1 MHRMEAKEEYAR
13 ALRAGQKEVK
23 ELLAAGKNPNPAV
36 LDQILPPKAQDS
48 YKELGILDIP
58 IDQIVGT
65 KSAGR
70 ISAFSAGFMPLL
82 PLESEFGLKWVD
94 LCVHHMGDEG
104 IQDPILCYEYM
115 GRFYVQEGNKRVSV
129 LKAFGAARISA
140 IVRRILPTPSQDPQV
155 VAYYEFLDF
164 FEDTGLYCVQYR
176 KPGDYARLAASAG
189 KQIGEIWTQQE
200 RRTLNGYLYYFREAF
215 YAADGKK
222 LPLLPEEALL
232 LWLQVHTY
240 RDLGQMSAQQLKK
253 SVEALWP
260 DLLAATDSEGV
271 DVRTAPDPENK
282 STLTGLWK
290 ALTGDIVH
298 VAFVHQRTSITSHW
312 TKGHEEGRMYL
323 EKALDGYVKV
333 CSYFGADTQQEAEAL
348 LEQAVAEGAEVVFT
362 TTPQLSRITLK
373 VALKYP
379 KVRFLNCSVDQP
391 YSSTR
396 TYYGRIYEGKFITGA
411 IAGAMANDDRIGYIG
426 SSPIFGVPASINAFA
441 LGALMTNPRATV
453 ELRWSCMEGD
463 PMKELLDSGIRV
475 ISNREVPTA
484 EQKYLNLC
492 SYGTYLFGEDGSV
505 ESLGSPYWDWGKLY
519 EHVIK
524 SILDGTWDKAKGKAV
539 NYWWGMDSGVIDVK
553 FPQYLPPGVKEL
565 AEMLRTGLQQGTL
578 DPFHRTI
585 TAQDGTLKNDGSRG
599 FTAEELLHMDWL
611 CDNVNGHIPSFHEV
625 APYARSIVQALG
637 IHRDQLPVWKEG
649 NL

>member
-1 MHRMEAKEEYAR
+1 MKTIAVHTLGCKVNQYDTEAMLESFE
-13 ALRAGQKEVK
+13 RAGYT
-23 ELLAAGKNPNPAV
+23 AV
-36 LDQILPPKAQDS
+36 SMREKADV
-48 YKELGILDIP
+48 YLINTCTVTGTGD
-58 IDQIVGT
+58 T
-65 KSAGR
+65 KSEKLIRRCARQNPEGAIIVAGCLAQR
-70 ISAFSAGFMPLL
+70 NPEHLL
-82 PLESEFGLKWVD
+82 QMDNVRLVI
-94 LCVHHMGDEG
+94 G
-104 IQDPILCYEYM
+104 IQ
-115 GRFYVQEGNKRVSV
+115 
-129 LKAFGAARISA
+129 
-140 IVRRILPTPSQDPQV
+140 RRAQV
-155 VAYYEFLDF
+155 V
-164 FEDTGLYCVQYR
+164 Q
-176 KPGDYARLAASAG
+176 
-189 KQIGEIWTQQE
+189 
-200 RRTLNGYLYYFREAF
+200 
-215 YAADGKK
+215 
-222 LPLLPEEALL
+222 
-232 LWLQVHTY
+232 
-240 RDLGQMSAQQLKK
+240 
-253 SVEALWP
+253 
-260 DLLAATDSEGV
+260 
-271 DVRTAPDPENK
+271 
-282 STLTGLWK
+282 
-290 ALTGDIVH
+290 
-298 VAFVHQRTSITSHW
+298 
-312 TKGHEEGRMYL
+312 
-323 EKALDGYVKV
+323 
-333 CSYFGADTQQEAEAL
+333 L

-463 PMKELLDSGIRV
+463 HMKELLDSGIRV

-637 IHRDQLPVWKEG
+637 IHRDQLPVRKEG